1 MKTEKALYKALKT
14 NLSKVHWQRI
24 ETGGM
29 GTGVPDVNG
38 CWQGKEFWLELKIG
52 SLQSVNLSPQ
62 QCAWHM
68 RRANVG
74 GLSWILIHD
83 PSKHFLWLVPGVESI
98 NLRARHL
105 SSSKFI
111 EVQEPPYDW
120 KDLLKRICMID

>member
-1 MKTEKALYKALKT
+1 
-14 NLSKVHWQRI
+14 
-24 ETGGM
+24 M

-74 GLSWILIHD
+74 GLSWIFIHD

-98 NLRARHL
+98 NLRERHL

-111 EVQEPPYDW
+111 EIQESPYDW